1 MTVAIEHHLGPW
13 TEEDY
18 FALGETGDRIELL
31 DGSLIVS
38 PAPSKRHQRMSR
50 RLANALEPGAE
61 AAGWAVDEAI
71 NVRLQSG
78 RIAIPDV
85 VVADTDDEGVYV
97 EAAEVR
103 LVCEVVSPGNAATDR
118 VLKMHLYA
126 AAGIGWYLPAEQDET
141 GSVTLRMF
149 RLDGQHYV
157 EHAIATPGETLRLTE
172 PVALT
177 IDPTA
182 LSR

>member
-1 MTVAIEHHLGPW
+1 VTVAIEHHLGPW
-13 TEEDY
+13 TEQDY

-38 PAPSKRHQRMSR
+38 PAP
-50 RLANALEPGAE
+50 
-61 AAGWAVDEAI
+61 
-71 NVRLQSG
+71 
-78 RIAIPDV
+78 IAIPDV

-103 LVCEVVSPGNAATDR
+103 LVCEVVSPGNSATDR

-126 AAGIGWYLPAEQDET
+126 AAGIGWYLLAEQDEA

-157 EHAIATPGETLRLTE
+157 EHTVATPGETLRLTE

>member
-78 RIAIPDV
+78 QIAIPDV
-85 VVADTDDEGVYV
+85 VVADTDDEGIYA

-126 AAGIGWYLPAEQDET
+126 AAGIG
-141 GSVTLRMF
+141 
-149 RLDGQHYV
+149 
-157 EHAIATPGETLRLTE
+157 
-172 PVALT
+172 
-177 IDPTA
+177 
-182 LSR
+182 